1 MIWNPGEGSDLNEGG
16 DGTDT
21 VEVNGGNGA
30 ESFTVTPNG
39 TRVRFDRVTPAP
51 FFIDIG
57 TSENLV
63 VNMLALAINLVFILG
78 GLLLLGGFIAPP
90 SDAGELSYR
99 VLNFVSVPLH
109 FSRDFS
115 RGLID
120 TRHVVLYLSVTLTC
134 LFLTT
139 KSLESRRWR

>member
-1 MIWNPGEGSDLNEGG
+1 LPLGITFGVDPWPAVTSYIGLLLA
-16 DGTDT
+16 
-21 VEVNGGNGA
+21 GA
-30 ESFTVTPNG
+30 MFLAIGMWVSSL
-39 TRVRFDRVTPAP
+39 VR
-51 FFIDIG
+51 
-57 TSENLV
+57 NQV
-63 VNMLALAINLVFILG
+63 VAAMLALAINLVFILG

-90 SDAGELSYR
+90 SDAGELTYR
-99 VLNFVSVPLH
+99 VLNFTSVPLH

-115 RGLID
+115 RGLIN